1 MAAVAMAV
9 GATAGAAR
17 AVVDSWRQVYN
28 SPGRQ
33 VYNSGGVQ
41 HCVQRQVY
49 NGRCTTPG
57 VQHSWRQV
65 YNSADRAVCPIGA
78 TRL

>member
-17 AVVDSWRQVYN
+17 AVVDKVGEARARRIQL
-28 SPGRQ
+28 GA
-33 VYNSGGVQ
+33 GE
-41 HCVQRQVY
+41 
-49 NGRCTTPG
+49 
-57 VQHSWRQV
+57 HSWRQV